1 MQIFTLSSS
10 WGHFG
15 RTCPLL
21 ASAPIPKSLPTFEI
35 PGPLTYYLDIQ
46 QGPMTYGLLE
56 NPLYTA
62 MPECQKRLITH
73 EIRVLP
79 AGSPLSK
86 YVSLQASPGL
96 GVVVNP
102 FSEVIAP
109 MPAIDMQLV
118 MIDIYGQEAALDFQ
132 VIFVSGYSA
141 YAPCLT
147 TANVLQKGFALDY
160 QYIIGS
166 LWRHTLHIPTP
177 YTPNKIDCTILQR
190 ISAR

>member
-1 MQIFTLSSS
+1 
-10 WGHFG
+10 
-15 RTCPLL
+15 
-21 ASAPIPKSLPTFEI
+21 
-35 PGPLTYYLDIQ
+35 
-46 QGPMTYGLLE
+46 MTYVLLE

-62 MPECQKRLITH
+62 MLECQKRLLTF

-86 YVSLQASPGL
+86 YVSLQASPVL

-102 FSEVIAP
+102 FSEVISP
-109 MPAIDMQLV
+109 MPPINMQLV

-132 VIFVSGYSA
+132 VIFVSGYAA
-141 YAPCLT
+141 YTPCLT
-147 TANVLQKGFALDY
+147 TANVLQKGFALDH

-166 LWRHTLHIPTP
+166 LWRHKLHIPIP

-190 ISAR
+190 ISARLVSSSGIFQPLPSVMRLEPDFQRLTIMIPAT